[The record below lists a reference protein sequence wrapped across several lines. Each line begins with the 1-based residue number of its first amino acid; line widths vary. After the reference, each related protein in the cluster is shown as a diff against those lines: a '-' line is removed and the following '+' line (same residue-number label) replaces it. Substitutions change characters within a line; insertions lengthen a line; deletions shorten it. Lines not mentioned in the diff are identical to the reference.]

1 MAARELEDVLKEVR
15 RIQIIAKRQVNDLL
29 AGEYLSAFQGRGME
43 FNAVREYVPGD
54 EIRSI
59 DWNVTARSGAP
70 YVKTFCE
77 ERELTVLLV
86 VDVSASGAF
95 GSQRLSKM
103 DTAIEVA
110 AVLMFTALM
119 NNDKVGLMFF
129 ADDVIK
135 YIPPRKG
142 RGNVLRLIRELLAT
156 ESVKA
161 PTDITKALEFLG
173 RVQRRKCVLFLM
185 SDFLGPD
192 CSRALAI
199 ANQRHDC
206 VAVTLEDPRESVLPD
221 VGFLTL
227 RDAETDELLELDT
240 RHPRVRALFAKTAAA
255 REEKLTG
262 WLRRANVDRLA
273 IRTDQSYAQSLQK
286 FFVRGRD
293 NDEVALA
300 KPAMRQASKTTLVI
314 VRLWTA
320 VGDGLRNRRK

>member
-1 MAARELEDVLKEVR
+1 MAARNLEEVLKEVR
-15 RIQIIAKRQVNDLL
+15 RIQIVAKKQVNDLL

-43 FNAVREYVPGD
+43 FNTVREYVPGD

-59 DWNVTARSGAP
+59 DWNVTARTGSP

-77 ERELTVLLV
+77 EREMTVLLV

-103 DTAIEVA
+103 ETAVEVA
-110 AVLMFTALM
+110 AVLMFTALK
-119 NNDKVGLMFF
+119 NNDKVGLLFF

-142 RGNVLRLIRELLAT
+142 RANVLRLIRELLAS
-156 ESVKA
+156 EPVKA
-161 PTDITKALEFLG
+161 ATNITKALEFLG

-206 VAVTLEDPRESVLPD
+206 VAVSLADPRETTLPD

-240 RHPRVRALFAKTAAA
+240 RHPRVRALFAKAADD
-255 REEKLTG
+255 RERKLTG
-262 WLRRANVDRLA
+262 WLRRANVDRLT
-273 IRTDQSYAQSLQK
+273 IQTDQPYAQSLQR
-286 FFVRGRD
+286 FFRAR
-293 NDEVALA
+293 E
-300 KPAMRQASKTTLVI
+300 RQ
-314 VRLWTA
+314 R
-320 VGDGLRNRRK
+320 